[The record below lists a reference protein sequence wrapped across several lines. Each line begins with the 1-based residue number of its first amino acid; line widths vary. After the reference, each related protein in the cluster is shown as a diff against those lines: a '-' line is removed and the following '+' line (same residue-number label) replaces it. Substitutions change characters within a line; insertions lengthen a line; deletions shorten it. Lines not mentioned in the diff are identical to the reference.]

1 MLVDLNLEPTILVF
15 VGKEEVG
22 EISSDSEV
30 PIAVGELEFADSSAR
45 ARPFRLRGT
54 ETKKKGYRQY
64 VNIILAFKGEQL
76 RIEYGCS
83 KCNE

>member
-15 VGKEEVG
+15 LGKEEEVG
-22 EISSDSEV
+22 ETSSDSEV

-54 ETKKKGYRQY
+54 ETNKG
-64 VNIILAFKGEQL
+64 AF
-76 RIEYGCS
+76 I
-83 KCNE
+83 NEGT

>member
-15 VGKEEVG
+15 VGREEVG

-54 ETKKKGYRQY
+54 ETKKRLSSIRKHNFGFQRRT
-64 VNIILAFKGEQL
+64 IKD
-76 RIEYGCS
+76 RIWL
-83 KCNE
+83 

>member
-1 MLVDLNLEPTILVF
+1 MLVDLNLDPTILVF

-54 ETKKKGYRQY
+54 EINKKRAY
-64 VNIILAFKGEQL
+64 VNE
-76 RIEYGCS
+76 
-83 KCNE
+83 

>member
-1 MLVDLNLEPTILVF
+1 MLVDLNLDPTILVF

-54 ETKKKGYRQY
+54 ETKKKMLSSIRKHNFGFQRRT
-64 VNIILAFKGEQL
+64 IKD
-76 RIEYGCS
+76 RIWL
-83 KCNE
+83 